1 MTEFSTLMR
10 CLSAITCAV
19 TAALCLLLLCMASR
33 LCECALPQLRPFVAF
48 NEEREPAD
56 VLDSDVRAS
65 LREVV
70 SPTTTT
76 LCVSTAKL
84 LATTHTHTHSS
95 RLARP
100 DSPSTAATFKK

>member
-1 MTEFSTLMR
+1 
-10 CLSAITCAV
+10 
-19 TAALCLLLLCMASR
+19 MASR
-33 LCECALPQLRPFVAF
+33 LCEVLPPQLRPFVAF

-76 LCVSTAKL
+76 TTLCVSTAKL
-84 LATTHTHTHSS
+84 LATTHTHTVLAWPGQILHQPQRLS
-95 RLARP
+95 RN
-100 DSPSTAATFKK
+100 DVEW